1 MNLRADRILDRLWL
15 ALSGAAALTVALQW
29 GAQLGLRTGSAGA
42 AFLAA
47 EAAAP
52 DRSGT
57 AASQTCANRP
67 TRRNPA
73 ALRP

>member
-1 MNLRADRILDRLWL
+1 MSLRGDRILDRLWL
-15 ALSGAAALTVALQW
+15 ALAGAAALTVALQW

-42 AFLAA
+42 AVLAA

-52 DRSGT
+52 DRFAE
-57 AASQTCANRP
+57 AASRPCATRP
-67 TRRNPA
+67 VLRNPA